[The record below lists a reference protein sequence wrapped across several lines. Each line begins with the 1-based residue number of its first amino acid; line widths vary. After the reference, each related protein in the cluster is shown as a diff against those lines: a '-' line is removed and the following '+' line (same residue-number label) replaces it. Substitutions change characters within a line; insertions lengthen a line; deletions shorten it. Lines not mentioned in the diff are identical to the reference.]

1 MKQKIFNPRIFE
13 NTDDKDIT
21 WFEVVY
27 FINYGQEDQDIIWK
41 GFDTLAEAENHLKN
55 KSVGYR
61 ISNDPTPVL

>member
-1 MKQKIFNPRIFE
+1 MKQKIFNPRIYE

-27 FINYGQEDQDIIWK
+27 FINYGKKNQDIICK
-41 GFDTLAEAENHLKN
+41 GFDTLPEAKNYLKN

-61 ISNDPTPVL
+61 MPSYIT